1 VNKVVPGD
9 QLQGEV
15 RRWADLMLAKSP
27 TALKVLKHSFNADSE
42 AIAGIGSMAWDT
54 LDLFV
59 RSAEAREGL
68 AAFHDKRPPDFAPF
82 RGAAAGQ
89 KPADQPVAP

>member
-1 VNKVVPGD
+1 MNKVVPGD
-9 QLQGEV
+9 ELQGEV

-27 TALKVLKHSFNADSE
+27 TALKLLKHSFNTDSE

-89 KPADQPVAP
+89 KPADQLAAP